1 MRQYLD
7 FCLAHNLASKE
18 NLLPAP
24 MEENLV
30 YFVASLQ
37 GNVQYR
43 TVKLY
48 LAAIANFYVEQGM
61 PLRTDNTFQLH
72 HILKGIKRT
81 STSQQRTRRPITIQI
96 LSEISDLLRPAFS
109 EELDTIMLW
118 PAFTFAFFGF
128 LRVSEFTCSSSKSFL
143 AVKDVVLVP
152 NIQNPDHIKVRI
164 KQSKTDPFRE
174 GTTLTILKPT
184 SLMHQQ
190 SSTVKAYAKLNQTH
204 SGFDLCCDITIKQT
218 STHPSNKRKT
228 KKKYMY
234 IYHYKKKISEIFTS
248 PYCHVDETNQ
258 RKFIFLN
265 LSHYGN
271 VVVQFHYHNCYENE
285 IDFQGNM

>member
-1 MRQYLD
+1 MD

-24 MEENLV
+24 TEENLV

-61 PLRTDNTFQLH
+61 PLRTDDMFQLH
-72 HILKGIKRT
+72 RIKKNIYIKYILKGIKRT
-81 STSQQRTRRPITIQI
+81 STPQQRTRRPITIQI

-109 EELDTIMLW
+109 EEFDTVMLSA
-118 PAFTFAFFGF
+118 AFTLA

-143 AVKDVVLVP
+143 EIKDVVFVP

-164 KQSKTDPFRE
+164 KQSKTDPFRQ
-174 GTTLTILKPT
+174 GTTLTIAK
-184 SLMHQQ
+184 SN
-190 SSTVKAYAKLNQTH
+190 STVCAVIAIIYSNAIHRRMTDHCACCRMASH
-204 SGFDLCCDITIKQT
+204 SQEA
-218 STHPSNKRKT
+218 H
-228 KKKYMY
+228 
-234 IYHYKKKISEIFTS
+234 
-248 PYCHVDETNQ
+248 
-258 RKFIFLN
+258 
-265 LSHYGN
+265 
-271 VVVQFHYHNCYENE
+271 
-285 IDFQGNM
+285 

>member
-1 MRQYLD
+1 MLGEAISSSTHTTYSSGVRQYLD

-24 MEENLV
+24 SEENLV

-61 PLRTDNTFQLH
+61 PLRTDNMFQLH
-72 HILKGIKRT
+72 RILKGIKRT
-81 STSQQRTRRPITIQI
+81 STPQQRTRRPITIQI

-109 EELDTIMLW
+109 EELNTVMLW
-118 PAFTFAFFGF
+118 AAFTLAFFGF

-143 AVKDVVLVP
+143 AVKDVVFVP

-164 KQSKTDPFRE
+164 KQSKTDPFRQ
-174 GTTLTILKPT
+174 GTTLTIAK
-184 SLMHQQ
+184 SN
-190 SSTVKAYAKLNQTH
+190 STVCAVIALRNYLLRNAIHRRMTNHNSCCRMASH
-204 SGFDLCCDITIKQT
+204 SQEA
-218 STHPSNKRKT
+218 H
-228 KKKYMY
+228 
-234 IYHYKKKISEIFTS
+234 
-248 PYCHVDETNQ
+248 
-258 RKFIFLN
+258 
-265 LSHYGN
+265 
-271 VVVQFHYHNCYENE
+271 
-285 IDFQGNM
+285 